1 MFIVLDFFDN
11 MFIVLDDI
19 KEVWKKY
26 KLNLIHVW
34 KYVYFDSR
42 DKTIVLSLFSLKTD
56 EDETTGELTTILK
69 KLQLIHSLFFNP
81 KSEDGLTYRDVRYIL
96 VCLIVLQGCNG
107 RGVRRYLF

>member
-1 MFIVLDFFDN
+1 

-19 KEVWKKY
+19 KEVWKKH
-26 KLNLIHVW
+26 KLNFIHVR

-69 KLQLIHSLFFNP
+69 KLQLIHSLFFIP
-81 KSEDGLTYRDVRYIL
+81 KSEYGLTYRDVRYIL
-96 VCLIVLQGCNG
+96 VRLIVLQGCNG
-107 RGVRRYLF
+107 TGVRRYLF

>member
-1 MFIVLDFFDN
+1 

-19 KEVWKKY
+19 KEVWKKH
-26 KLNLIHVW
+26 KLNLIHVR

-42 DKTIVLSLFSLKTD
+42 DKTIVLSPFSLKTD

-96 VCLIVLQGCNG
+96 FCLIVLQGCNG